1 MTTISHDVAAKLTM
15 VYDGEKN
22 QFDPD
27 KLLQVANKQQL
38 LFIF

>member
-1 MTTISHDVAAKLTM
+1 MNTIGHEVAAKLNL